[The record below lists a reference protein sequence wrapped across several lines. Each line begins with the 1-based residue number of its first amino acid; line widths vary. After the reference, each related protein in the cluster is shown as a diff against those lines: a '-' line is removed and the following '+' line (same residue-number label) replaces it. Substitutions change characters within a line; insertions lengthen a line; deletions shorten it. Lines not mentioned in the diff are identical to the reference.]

1 MECRLCSFLI
11 FTFFLFFTNLAYAEK
26 CGDEE
31 YINWM
36 GNIIEQK
43 KAKLGGISSMIPTS
57 LALAQSI
64 LETGYGTSYSAK
76 KRHNHFGLSYKGK
89 IKQFDSPIE
98 SVKSYFETLSFHA
111 AYGNFRK
118 LLLKG
123 ESNPS
128 VLISS
133 LAPVYAEDEKY
144 VHRIKLVIRSCDLE
158 KFDLI

>member
-1 MECRLCSFLI
+1 MECPLCSFLI
-11 FTFFLFFTNLAYAEK
+11 SIFLLFSTSSSYAQ

-36 GNIIEQK
+36 GNIIEEK

-76 KRHNHFGLSYKGK
+76 KRHNHFGLSHKGK
-89 IKQFDSPIE
+89 IKFFDSPRE

-133 LAPVYAEDEKY
+133 LAPMYAEDEKY
-144 VHRIKLVIRSCDLE
+144 VHRIKSVIRSCDLE
-158 KFDLI
+158 KFDLV